1 MAQTATVPI
10 IDFSLPDRKEKSR
23 QIMDAMETV
32 GFLSV
37 DNVPNYD
44 EKELRKY
51 TDWFFALPHEKKLKV
66 ARKKYNPESSQV
78 Y

>member
-1 MAQTATVPI
+1 
-10 IDFSLPDRKEKSR
+10 
-23 QIMDAMETV
+23 MDAMETV

-51 TDWFFALPHEKKLKV
+51 TDWFFALSHEKKLKV